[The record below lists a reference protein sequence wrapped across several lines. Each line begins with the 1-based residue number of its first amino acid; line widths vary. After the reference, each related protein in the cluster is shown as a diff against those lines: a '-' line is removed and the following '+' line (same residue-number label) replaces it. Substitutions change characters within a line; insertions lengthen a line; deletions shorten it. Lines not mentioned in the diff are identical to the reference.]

1 MKYCSKCG
9 SEIAD
14 EAVVCPKCG
23 CAVDNVKTSSSG
35 NGIKTATK
43 VFLVLSCVSSC
54 IMTLIY
60 FICAMVA
67 IADGSGG
74 LFFTYLLLSLPSFW
88 VVPMTISYFS
98 KVKNGEILGTGFKVC
113 TLIFVN
119 IVAGIL
125 MLCDNGAERY

>member
-1 MKYCSKCG
+1 MKYCTKCG

-14 EAVVCPKCG
+14 EAVICPKCG
-23 CAVDNVKTSSSG
+23 CAVDNVKTTASG
-35 NGIKTATK
+35 SGIKTATK
-43 VFLVLSCVSSC
+43 VFLILSCVSSC

-67 IADGSGG
+67 LANGSGG
-74 LFFTYLLLSLPSFW
+74 LFFTYLFLSLPALW
-88 VVPMTISYFS
+88 IIPMTVNYFS
-98 KVKNGEILGTGFKVC
+98 KVKKGEAVGVGFKVC

-125 MLCDNGAERY
+125 MLCDN